1 MVYQSVYSRY
11 GHHAVREYLIPLAK
25 GLVGCDDQAAT
36 LIAVSDELE
45 QYLGFCIRFL
55 T

>member
-1 MVYQSVYSRY
+1 VVYESVYGGY
-11 GHHAVREYLIPLAK
+11 GHHAVREDLIPLAEW
-25 GLVGCDDQAAT
+25 LVGSDDQAAT